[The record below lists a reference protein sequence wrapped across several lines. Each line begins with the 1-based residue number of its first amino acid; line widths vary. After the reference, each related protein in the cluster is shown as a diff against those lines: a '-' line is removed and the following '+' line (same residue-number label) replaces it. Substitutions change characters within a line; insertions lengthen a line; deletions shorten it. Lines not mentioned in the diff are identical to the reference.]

1 MEYNYQAYGYLNADR
16 NQIFNGPGA
25 GGRLLSLHAAAA
37 KPYAGPRSITAATFR
52 IALELYNGA
61 QDEIEQL
68 RQYYGQ
74 PNVNNVEVIELYKR
88 LCIHFR
94 IETGLTQEAF
104 EVIRGNVQARISCP
118 QANLQIVVDMINDM
132 RRAAGFGNNQIQGNQ
147 NQGQLGGVAG
157 PPTHIDDIVE
167 QSNEVLALYE
177 QQFPNPE
184 YNNFQA
190 RAIDAEIQIRTPLM
204 QRGNRAIGA
213 GALSLWTTAYL
224 ALNRMQNNNAD
235 RIVAALQV
243 MAAKGLEGAQ
253 AVIAQIGNMNAGE
266 GQGVG
271 QNRFAQMSNM
281 DHLFNVYLWFFE
293 LCRIGDLNPSFAL
306 YNEYLRMVANV
317 YFFVAGKQKIM
328 RLLRMQEVGGR
339 FGRLWLEF
347 SNEQQS
353 LYQAPWNPN
362 LTRLRFVT
370 LFVPTRE
377 NRQLNP
383 PTLSMCAD
391 VGLLNLNRE
400 NPEFW
405 NRLISIYV
413 TERQEQQQLERSAS
427 LHVLHRMIVGARSP
441 LHNTQ
446 RVAGNALNVQV
457 VPFGGGNQ
465 IPPAINNNNQG
476 ANWIN
481 RNAIN
486 YQQGIN
492 QRQPGAVVNQMDHG
506 NVQQINRNQNVNNVN
521 NGGGGANPG
530 PANMYAFNPN
540 VLMQDENV
548 RL

>member
-16 NQIFNGPGA
+16 NQVFNGPGA

-52 IALELYNGA
+52 VALELYNGA
-61 QDEIEQL
+61 QDEIDRL
-68 RQYYGQ
+68 RQFYGQ
-74 PNVNNVEVIELYKR
+74 AIVNNEEVIELYKR

-104 EVIRGNVQARISCP
+104 EVIRGNVHARISCP

-132 RRAAGFGNNQIQGNQ
+132 RRAAGFGNNQGQGNQ
-147 NQGQLGGVAG
+147 GQPGRPGG
-157 PPTHIDDIVE
+157 PPTHIEDIVE
-167 QSNEVLALYE
+167 QGNEILALYE
-177 QQFPNPE
+177 QQFPNPD
-184 YNNFQA
+184 YNNFQPGV
-190 RAIDAEIQIRTPLM
+190 INAEIQIRTPLM
-204 QRGNRAIGA
+204 QRGNRAIGV

-235 RIVAALQV
+235 RIVFALQV
-243 MAAKGLEGAQ
+243 MIAKGLEGAQ
-253 AVIAQIGNMNAGE
+253 AVLAQIRNINAGE
-266 GQGVG
+266 GQGIG

-293 LCRIGDLNPSFAL
+293 LCRLENIDATFAL
-306 YNEYLRMVANV
+306 FNEFLRMVANV

-328 RLLRMQEVGGR
+328 RLLRMPEIGGR
-339 FGRLWLEF
+339 FGRLWLQF

-383 PTLSMCAD
+383 PTLTMCAD

-446 RVAGNALNVQV
+446 RVVGNALNVQV

-465 IPPAINNNNQG
+465 IPPAVQNNNQVN
-476 ANWIN
+476 NWIN
-481 RNAIN
+481 RNNIQ
-486 YQQGIN
+486 YQQGMGRVRPDLN
-492 QRQPGAVVNQMDHG
+492 QNNG
-506 NVQQINRNQNVNNVN
+506 QQDNRNQNNNNGN

-530 PANMYAFNPN
+530 PINMHAFNPN